1 MATGNRLVL
10 EFGDANDNSIFFT
23 YNYANAATTVQDV
36 RLAMNAFIANGSIFK
51 YPPVSIKSAKIIT
64 TSESVFNL

>member
-23 YNYANAATTVQDV
+23 FNYANTAATVQDV
-36 RLAMNAFIANGSIFK
+36 RAVMNAFIANGSIFS
-51 YPPVSIKSAKIIT
+51 YPPVSIKSAKIVT
-64 TSESVFNL
+64 TSESTFNI